1 MQSVLK
7 DCEKKMDKAISNLE
21 KEFSRLRTGRAS
33 TGLVEEISVDYYGTL
48 TPLNQLAS
56 ISIPDSRTISIQ
68 PWDRNAFS
76 SVEKAIMK
84 SDLGLNPVN
93 DGKVIRISIP
103 PLTEER
109 RKDLVKLAKKYA
121 EEAKVA
127 IRNIRR
133 DANDTVKKMKNSK
146 ELTEDE
152 MHKGQDEVQK
162 LTDSFVEKS
171 DQLLEIKEKEI
182 MEI

>member
-7 DCEKKMDKAISNLE
+7 DSEKKMDKAILNLE
-21 KEFSRLRTGRAS
+21 KEFSKLRTGRAS
-33 TGLVEEISVDYYGTL
+33 TGLVEEVMVDYYGAL

-56 ISIPDSRTISIQ
+56 ISIPDSRTIAIQ

-93 DGKVIRISIP
+93 DGKIIRINIP

-109 RKDLVKLAKKYA
+109 RKDLVKLAKKYS
-121 EEAKVA
+121 EDAKIA

-133 DANDTVKKMKNSK
+133 DANDTLKKMKNDKDLS
-146 ELTEDE
+146 EDE

-162 LTDSFVEKS
+162 LTDSFVEKA
-171 DQLLEIKEKEI
+171 DQVLEVKEKEI